1 MAVSSLPKTATRQ
14 RRGCDLN
21 PGLLRLSTAR
31 QPLGYRAT
39 PSVYTVF
46 YIKKMF
52 SYFVYFFLFKNFWF
66 RMPSVFERT

>member
-1 MAVSSLPKTATRQ
+1 MGVSSLPKTVTRQ
-14 RRGCDLN
+14 HRSCDLN

-31 QPLGYRAT
+31 QPLGYQAT
-39 PSVYTVF
+39 PYGF
-46 YIKKMF
+46 LYLKMF